1 MPTESPRTPILLKS
15 ALVLITLGLL
25 GIAVAGQG
33 GYMKKGVDP
42 ARWAVILHHISVSS
56 VLTALILASIH
67 YTAVADVRLRS
78 SGKAAAAVAA
88 GLAAY
93 LNLFPTIQWAP
104 RFEWPCLFVVLGW
117 PLPFGALFYEKTAVN
132 TFQPDWS
139 QAEVLWPFLVLDFGT
154 ALCLVL
160 AAATIANAVSAR
172 LSSKKRTART
182 GLPGPEKT

>member
-78 SGKAAAAVAA
+78 SGKAAAA
-88 GLAAY
+88 LAVSLVAY
-93 LNLFPTIQWAP
+93 LNLVPGIRWAP
-104 RFEWPCLFVVLGW
+104 HFEWPRLLVVFGW
-117 PLPFGALFYEKTAVN
+117 PLPVGGIAYENTALN
-132 TFQPDWS
+132 TFRPDWS
-139 QAEVLWPFLVLDFGT
+139 QAEILWPFLVLDFGV
-154 ALCLVL
+154 ALCIVL
-160 AAATIANAVSAR
+160 AAAPIANTVSQR
-172 LSSKKRTART
+172 LSSVKRMAR
-182 GLPGPEKT
+182 PNADGPETT